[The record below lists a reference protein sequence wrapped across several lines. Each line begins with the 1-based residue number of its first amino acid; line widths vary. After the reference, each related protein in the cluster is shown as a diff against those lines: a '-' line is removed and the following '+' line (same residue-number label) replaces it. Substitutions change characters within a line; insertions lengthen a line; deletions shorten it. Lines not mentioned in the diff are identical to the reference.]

1 MTKNVKVSIFFA
13 AFVLAILLTYL
24 IKPAYA
30 VTCFKKGEY
39 TSGFNKIC
47 IYNCLGSDKAIT
59 IKNTQL
65 CPLSIQD

>member
-1 MTKNVKVSIFFA
+1 MIKSVKIFEKYQDIS
-13 AFVLAILLTYL
+13 AILAGYL
-24 IKPAYA
+24 IKDAYA

-47 IYNCLGSDKAIT
+47 IYNCLGADVAIT

-65 CPLSIQD
+65 CPLSINN

>member
-1 MTKNVKVSIFFA
+1 MKKFRNIT
-13 AFVLAILLTYL
+13 AFLIITIISYAYPMAI
-24 IKPAYA
+24 ANA

-47 IYNCLGSDKAIT
+47 IYNCLGSDRAIT

-65 CPLSIQD
+65 CPLSING